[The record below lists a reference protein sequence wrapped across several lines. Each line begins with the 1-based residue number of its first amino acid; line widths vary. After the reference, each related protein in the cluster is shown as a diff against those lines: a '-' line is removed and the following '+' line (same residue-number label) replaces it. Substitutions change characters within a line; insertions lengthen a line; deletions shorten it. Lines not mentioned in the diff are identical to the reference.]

1 MKFSV
6 LYLKKDGIPTNKCN
20 DGEFQHICN
29 AHIVRQIIQLM
40 TAAIDISFAVNFFNK
55 NISLLTNRSLYKKH
69 AQQHNNSLY
78 ARNER
83 SSSIA
88 MHR

>member
-55 NISLLTNRSLYKKH
+55 NISLLTNRSLYKNML
-69 AQQHNNSLY
+69 NNITTACTQEMNAVLL
-78 ARNER
+78 
-83 SSSIA
+83 
-88 MHR
+88 